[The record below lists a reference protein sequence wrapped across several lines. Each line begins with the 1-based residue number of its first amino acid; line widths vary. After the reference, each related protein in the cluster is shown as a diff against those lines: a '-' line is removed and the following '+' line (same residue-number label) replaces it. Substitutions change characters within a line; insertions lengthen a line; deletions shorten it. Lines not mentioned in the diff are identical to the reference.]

1 MEQKPKAQA
10 LKVMMKRLDLEM
22 ETELPDKASF
32 EKF

>member
-10 LKVMMKRLDLEM
+10 RKVMMKCLGLEV

-32 EKF
+32 E